1 MIRNYFIIA
10 IRNLWRNRIITVIN
24 LTGMAIGFAIS
35 LSFWSW
41 TRFDLSFDRFHE
53 DVDQMYILNIR
64 LNMDGS
70 EYTSQRTGGVFASEL
85 PENFPQIESQCRVSE
100 ALEFE
105 LGIVSEGD
113 STDIPMKYFSEDEV
127 IAVDSTFLS
136 FFSFELIKGD
146 VAQIFSQR
154 GHLVVT
160 ETLAERMFGDEDPMG
175 RSIRIGEGDFF
186 KVVGVVKDPPGES
199 TFQFSA
205 LLGFHIME
213 DLGYPVD
220 EAGGTIY
227 YNNFKLAEGTDLEA
241 LNVKINEYAQELF
254 DEELDSYFFL
264 DRFTRLHLHGES
276 RGMIGLI
283 MNLIM
288 SLVIL
293 SIAVINFINLT
304 TAYASERLKEISI
317 RKSAGASKTQLII
330 QFMGETYLLL
340 LVAFYL
346 GLFMA
351 EHLVPWMSREFEADL
366 QVDFTGGSFWL
377 QILLIYVVTGLL
389 SGLYPALKISG
400 FDAMAFLSG
409 KRGERKNIR
418 VRSRK
423 VLIVVQFSFSI
434 LFIIISIFMIRQ
446 YTFLEEADLG
456 FNREDVM
463 YIRTTGKVWEE
474 YPQIKRELNALH
486 FVEGVTTGSGI
497 PVFLNTGQIGWG
509 EREGDH
515 NTIAVTLQTDEDF
528 LSTFEITLKEGNY
541 FYPGQDSLNRKYVV
555 VNQSAVDLLGWED
568 PVGREFYLW
577 DTVYQVLGVTENI
590 DFFPFNLE
598 VFLDKALIYAY
609 EPVREYLFIR
619 ISPGVTAEEI
629 ALIGNVFQQYNP
641 GYEFNYEFLSD
652 YRYEAL
658 ASADG
663 IRLIFL
669 LFSGFAVFIAAMG
682 LIGLS
687 LFYSNRRV
695 KEVGIRKA
703 MGAHSGIIMQQFLAD
718 FLKLVTISNLIAI
731 PASILILRKLLQFF
745 SYSVELK
752 ASVFLMVTLFS
763 LLLSVVTVSFHA
775 LRIARSN
782 PVNSLRYE

>member
-276 RGMIGLI
+276 
-283 MNLIM
+283 
-288 SLVIL
+288 
-293 SIAVINFINLT
+293 
-304 TAYASERLKEISI
+304 
-317 RKSAGASKTQLII
+317 
-330 QFMGETYLLL
+330 
-340 LVAFYL
+340 
-346 GLFMA
+346 
-351 EHLVPWMSREFEADL
+351 
-366 QVDFTGGSFWL
+366 
-377 QILLIYVVTGLL
+377 
-389 SGLYPALKISG
+389 
-400 FDAMAFLSG
+400 
-409 KRGERKNIR
+409 
-418 VRSRK
+418 
-423 VLIVVQFSFSI
+423 
-434 LFIIISIFMIRQ
+434 
-446 YTFLEEADLG
+446 
-456 FNREDVM
+456 
-463 YIRTTGKVWEE
+463 
-474 YPQIKRELNALH
+474 
-486 FVEGVTTGSGI
+486 
-497 PVFLNTGQIGWG
+497 
-509 EREGDH
+509 
-515 NTIAVTLQTDEDF
+515 
-528 LSTFEITLKEGNY
+528 
-541 FYPGQDSLNRKYVV
+541 
-555 VNQSAVDLLGWED
+555 
-568 PVGREFYLW
+568 
-577 DTVYQVLGVTENI
+577 
-590 DFFPFNLE
+590 
-598 VFLDKALIYAY
+598 
-609 EPVREYLFIR
+609 
-619 ISPGVTAEEI
+619 
-629 ALIGNVFQQYNP
+629 
-641 GYEFNYEFLSD
+641 
-652 YRYEAL
+652 
-658 ASADG
+658 
-663 IRLIFL
+663 
-669 LFSGFAVFIAAMG
+669 
-682 LIGLS
+682 
-687 LFYSNRRV
+687 
-695 KEVGIRKA
+695 
-703 MGAHSGIIMQQFLAD
+703 
-718 FLKLVTISNLIAI
+718 
-731 PASILILRKLLQFF
+731 
-745 SYSVELK
+745 
-752 ASVFLMVTLFS
+752 
-763 LLLSVVTVSFHA
+763 
-775 LRIARSN
+775 
-782 PVNSLRYE
+782 